1 MTELDNPTKTNLAEI
16 QIAPKPV
23 KLKRNGQPYKPMGG
37 PRPNS
42 GRPRRMDEQQIIE
55 KLQPMADTAFRI
67 LHEKVAQGDMKA
79 IQLYMQYFIGLPT
92 QKVES
97 KIEGQLNQVQ
107 IEVIKPNVQMLKEAT
122 N

>member
-1 MTELDNPTKTNLAEI
+1 MSELLSQTETKKTLQRINKKTGKPITNW
-16 QIAPKPV
+16 
-23 KLKRNGQPYKPMGG
+23 GG
-37 PRPNS
+37 YRPGG

-55 KLQPMADTAFRI
+55 KLQPMAETAFRI

-92 QKVES
+92 QKIES

-107 IEVIKPNVQMLKEAT
+107 IEVVKPNFEKVPELVEA

>member
-1 MTELDNPTKTNLAEI
+1 MSDVTILQPVATE
-16 QIAPKPV
+16 KPV
-23 KLKRNGQPYKPMGG
+23 RLTKKGLPYKKIGG
-37 PRPNS
+37 PRPGS

-55 KLQPMADTAFRI
+55 KLQPMAETAFRI

-107 IEVIKPNVQMLKEAT
+107 IEVVKPNFDQVPELVEA

>member
-107 IEVIKPNVQMLKEAT
+107 IEVIKPNVQMLEEAT

>member
-1 MTELDNPTKTNLAEI
+1 MTEQLIQEKTKEKETKISRKTGRPLTTW
-16 QIAPKPV
+16 
-23 KLKRNGQPYKPMGG
+23 GG

-55 KLQPMADTAFRI
+55 KLQPMAETAFRV
-67 LHEKVAQGDMKA
+67 LHEKVHQGDMKA
-79 IQLYMQYFIGLPT
+79 IQLYLQYFIGLPT
-92 QKVES
+92 QKIES

-107 IEVIKPNVQMLKEAT
+107 VEVIKPNLQVLEEAT